1 MAPQTIAGRYEVERP
16 VGRGGMGTVWL
27 CRDTRLDR
35 EVAVKQVGTLPG
47 EATPDLA
54 RALREARSSAALNH
68 PHVVSIYDVIEDDD
82 QLWLVMEYVPSRTL
96 AEIIAAEGALT
107 PERAAWIGAQVA
119 EGLAAAHA
127 LGTMHRDVK
136 PGNILVT
143 DDDTAKISDFGIARA
158 HGEDQLTRTGLV
170 TGTPAYFAPELA
182 RGEDPTPAADTW
194 ALGATLFAAV
204 EGHPPYPD
212 ERNAILLL
220 STIAST
226 PPPVPQH
233 AGALTEPIARMLD
246 PDPSARWTMAD
257 AAHVLR
263 RLEGAGVAS
272 PTREATTA
280 FAAPGPGAGEA
291 GRATAAA
298 AYDAGTAGPTAP
310 GADPG
315 PADIDA
321 HADADT
327 DADTNAA
334 GDGAIVVPPPRE
346 RRRRRGGLLVAGLVA
361 LLVLVAAVG
370 YQLLRDPATDE
381 PAAGRSS
388 DGSTARSGSDRG
400 SDPGTEEKA
409 PESTPPS
416 TSGSDPAAS
425 PSGPAPV
432 SGTDAEQFVRG
443 YYAALPED
451 TQAGWDS
458 LSPAFQDQIGSY
470 EDYDGFWSTVS
481 SVEVGRTTAAG
492 RDAVDVALTY
502 TDEDGQVD
510 EEVRRLFL
518 TRDGDRYLVDDDE
531 VVG

>member
-16 VGRGGMGTVWL
+16 VGHGGMGTVWL
-27 CRDTRLDR
+27 CRDTRLNR

-47 EATPDLA
+47 ETTPDLA

-107 PERAAWIGAQVA
+107 PERAARIGAQVA

-136 PGNILVT
+136 PGNVLVT

-226 PPPVPQH
+226 PPPVPQR

-263 RLEGAGVAS
+263 RLEGAGAAA

-280 FAAPGPGAGEA
+280 FAGTVAPTAPVADA
-291 GRATAAA
+291 GRADT
-298 AYDAGTAGPTAP
+298 DT
-310 GADPG
+310 
-315 PADIDA
+315 
-321 HADADT
+321 HADTEAD
-327 DADTNAA
+327 
-334 GDGAIVVPPPRE
+334 GVIVVPPPRE
-346 RRRRRGGLLVAGLVA
+346 RRRRRGGLLAAGLVA
-361 LLVLVAAVG
+361 LLVLVLAVG

-388 DGSTARSGSDRG
+388 DGSAARSGSDRG
-400 SDPGTEEKA
+400 SDPGAEDKA
-409 PESTPPS
+409 PESTRPS
-416 TSGSDPAAS
+416 SSGSDPAAS
-425 PSGPAPV
+425 PSEPAPV

-458 LSPAFQDQIGSY
+458 LSPAFQDRIGSY
-470 EDYDGFWSTVS
+470 GDYDGFWSTVS
-481 SVEVGRTTAAG
+481 SVEVGETTAAG

-502 TDEDGQVD
+502 TNQDGQVD